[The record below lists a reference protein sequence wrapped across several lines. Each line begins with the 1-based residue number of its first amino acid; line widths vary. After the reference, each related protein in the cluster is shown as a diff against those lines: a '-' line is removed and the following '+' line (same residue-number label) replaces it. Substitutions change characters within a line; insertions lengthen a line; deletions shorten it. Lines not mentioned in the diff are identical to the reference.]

1 MKNTSI
7 EKEGSIPLSKLDY
20 TNVPKT
26 LPVIFL
32 PCAVPIYSYCYS
44 GKKTLKDLFK
54 SGAGKGLDNSP
65 KRES

>member
-1 MKNTSI
+1 M
-7 EKEGSIPLSKLDY
+7 PLSNLDY
-20 TNVPKT
+20 SAVPKT

-32 PCAVPIYSYCYS
+32 PCAVPIYSCCFG